1 MGTLLGTP
9 QRQQPSSCTP
19 SCFSP
24 PSSLSAAQPPL
35 VLLPPLSELLP
46 PSWSEHQLMTLLPS
60 STTDWEVTLPTPLLR
75 PTPTSPPPLPHTSHL
90 PLSGPPMLLSPSS
103 RTSPP
108 LDVRL
113 LLDPREP
120 SRRSPSPSS
129 TRPRP
134 TPSSRLPPPSTP
146 QSTLFPMRLLVS
158 RGPSNMLAMLLVLP
172 WSRATLPMDTLLPQ
186 LPLLDTL
193 LLLLPQLDM
202 LVPLCTVLSFKKP
215 IFSK

>member
-75 PTPTSPPPLPHTSHL
+75 PMPTLWLRPPTPTSPPPLPPTSHL

-108 LDVRL
+108 SDVRL
-113 LLDPREP
+113 LLD
-120 SRRSPSPSS
+120 
-129 TRPRP
+129 
-134 TPSSRLPPPSTP
+134 L
-146 QSTLFPMRLLVS
+146 
-158 RGPSNMLAMLLVLP
+158 
-172 WSRATLPMDTLLPQ
+172 
-186 LPLLDTL
+186 
-193 LLLLPQLDM
+193 
-202 LVPLCTVLSFKKP
+202 
-215 IFSK
+215 